1 LKTILEHRLKAVLAA
16 AVALLLVPAVAPA
29 ARGPGHMYATGGRSL
44 VQLRMLTG
52 EKLTTGS
59 ITFDAKCSSGDVVV
73 KIRRGRVSHRE
84 AGGGYG
90 VRIVGRATSR
100 AFTGR
105 LESWG
110 PGCSLSRPFTARR
123 HY

>member
-1 LKTILEHRLKAVLAA
+1 MSRVGFALATI
-16 AVALLLVPAVAPA
+16 VALLLAPA
-29 ARGPGHMYATGGRSL
+29 AAHATRGPGHMYVTGARST
-44 VQLRMLTG
+44 VQLRMLTPDR
-52 EKLTTGS
+52 LTTGS

-73 KIRRGRVSHRE
+73 RISRGRVSHRE
-84 AGGGYG
+84 AGSGYG
-90 VRIVGRATSR
+90 VRITGRATAR

-110 PGCSLSRPFTARR
+110 PGCAMSRPFTARR

>member
-1 LKTILEHRLKAVLAA
+1 LRTILEHRRSAVLTL
-16 AVALLLVPAVAPA
+16 AVLMLAPA
-29 ARGPGHMYATGGRSL
+29 AAQAARGAGHMYVTGGRSV
-44 VQLRMLTG
+44 VQLRMLTPAR
-52 EKLTTGS
+52 LTTGS

-73 KIRRGRVSHRE
+73 RIRRGHVSHRE

-90 VRIVGRATSR
+90 VRITGKVNAK